1 MRAPVS
7 LVDSCFRHL
16 RGLQLARHFL
26 ELCLNR
32 FARYCPRVRGSVRL
46 VVARRV
52 VASVVDMAAP
62 EVIGSVP

>member
-1 MRAPVS
+1 MRTPVS

-16 RGLQLARHFL
+16 TGLQLARHFL

-32 FARYCPRVRGSVRL
+32 FARHCPGVRGNVRF

-62 EVIGSVP
+62 EVIISVP